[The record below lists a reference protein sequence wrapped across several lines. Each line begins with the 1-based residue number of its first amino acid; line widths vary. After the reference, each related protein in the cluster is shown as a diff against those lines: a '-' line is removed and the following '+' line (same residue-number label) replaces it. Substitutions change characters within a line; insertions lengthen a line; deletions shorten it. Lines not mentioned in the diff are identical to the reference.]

1 MTLSEICSLVSG
13 ELFAP
18 VGSESQ
24 SIRGIR
30 SMSEAREGDITFLAN
45 VRYRPELKRL
55 KASAV
60 LLSQHEPDATIAQI
74 VVRDPYLALSILM
87 QHFYPMPKG
96 SGQISPMAFVSPTA
110 RIGSGVDIGPMCV
123 VSEGVTIGEG
133 SVLTSGIHVG
143 KNTTLGN
150 DVYIHPNVVIR
161 EDCRIGNRVII
172 QPGAV
177 IGSDGFGYAVDP
189 SGKRFRIPQVGIVVI
204 GDDVEIGA
212 NSTVDRATFGETNI
226 GRGTKMDNLVQ
237 IAHNVKIGQDCVLVA
252 QSAVAGSG
260 RLGDR
265 VILAGQAAVVGHI
278 EVGSDSV
285 IGGQSG
291 VASSLSEG
299 SRVSGSPA
307 IPHNIWLRVQS
318 IVKDLPSILARIR
331 KLERLFRSSETA
343 VSGNEI
349 QEGGTEKNG

>member
-1 MTLSEICSLVSG
+1 MTLTEICSLVSG

-18 VGSESQ
+18 EGSETQ
-24 SIRGIR
+24 EIRGIR
-30 SMSEAREGDITFLAN
+30 SMAEAREGDLTFLAN
-45 VRYRPELKRL
+45 PRYRPELKRL
-55 KASAV
+55 RASAV
-60 LLSQHEPDATIAQI
+60 LLSQREEEAPVPQI
-74 VVRDPYLALSILM
+74 VVPDPYLALAILM
-87 QHFYPMPKG
+87 QRFHPVPRGTG
-96 SGQISPMAFVSPTA
+96 SISPMASVSSGA
-110 RIGSGVDIGPMCV
+110 KIGATVDIGPMCV
-123 VSEGVTIGEG
+123 ILEGASIGDG
-133 SVLTSGIHVG
+133 SVLTSGVHVG
-143 KNTTLGN
+143 KQVSIGK

-161 EDCRIGNRVII
+161 DHCRIGDRVMI
-172 QPGAV
+172 QSGVV

-189 SGKRFRIPQVGIVVI
+189 SGKRIKIPQVGIVTI

-212 NSTVDRATFGETNI
+212 NTTIDRATFGETAI

-237 IAHNVKIGQDCVLVA
+237 IAHNVRIGQDCVLVA

-291 VASSLSEG
+291 VASSIGEK

-307 IPHNIWLRVQS
+307 IPHAIWLRVQS
-318 IVKDLPSILARIR
+318 IVKDLPSLLARIR
-331 KLERLFRSSETA
+331 KIERILGEGQSRD
-343 VSGNEI
+343 VKNEP
-349 QEGGTEKNG
+349 EGGGKDKNG

>member
-18 VGSESQ
+18 SGSDSQ
-24 SIRGIR
+24 EIRGIR
-30 SMSEAREGDITFLAN
+30 SMAEAREGDITFLAN

-60 LLSQHEPDATIAQI
+60 LLSQREPEASIPQI
-74 VVRDPYLALSILM
+74 VVSDPYLALSLLM

-96 SGQISPMAFVSPTA
+96 SGQISPLAFIAPTA
-110 RIGSGVDIGPMCV
+110 RVSSGVDIGPMCV
-123 VSEGVTIGEG
+123 VSEGARIGEG
-133 SVLTSGIHVG
+133 SVLTSGVHVG
-143 KNTTLGN
+143 RNVVIGN

-161 EDCRIGNRVII
+161 EECRIGNRVII

-177 IGSDGFGYAVDP
+177 IGSDGFGYAVTP
-189 SGKRFRIPQVGIVVI
+189 EGKRLRIPQVGIVVI

-212 NSTVDRATFGETNI
+212 NSTVDRATFGETHI

-291 VASSLSEG
+291 VASSIGER

-307 IPHNIWLRVQS
+307 IPHNVWLRVQS
-318 IVKDLPSILARIR
+318 IVKDLPSILSRIR
-331 KLERLFRSSETA
+331 RLERQSRIADGSVSEHE
-343 VSGNEI
+343 VE
-349 QEGGTEKNG
+349 EGGTGKNG

>member
-1 MTLSEICSLVSG
+1 
-13 ELFAP
+13 
-18 VGSESQ
+18 
-24 SIRGIR
+24 
-30 SMSEAREGDITFLAN
+30 MSEAREGDITFLAN

-60 LLSQHEPDATIAQI
+60 LLSQPEPDAAIAQI

-96 SGQISPMAFVSPTA
+96 SGKISPMAFVSPTA
-110 RIGSGVDIGPMCV
+110 RIASGVDIGPMCV
-123 VSEGVTIGEG
+123 VSDGVTIGEG

-143 KNTTLGN
+143 KNATLGN
-150 DVYIHPNVVIR
+150 DVYIHPNVVIL

-189 SGKRFRIPQVGIVVI
+189 SGKRVRIPQVGVVVI

-212 NSTVDRATFGETNI
+212 NSTVDRATFGETHI

-291 VASSLSEG
+291 VAASIAEG

-331 KLERLFRSSETA
+331 KLERLSRSPETS
-343 VSGNEI
+343 VSGNDI
-349 QEGGTEKNG
+349 QEGGTDKNG

>member
-18 VGSESQ
+18 GGSESQ
-24 SIRGIR
+24 QIRGIR
-30 SMSEAREGDITFLAN
+30 SMAEAREGDITFLAN

-60 LLSQHEPDATIAQI
+60 LLSQREPDAAIAQI
-74 VVRDPYLALSILM
+74 VVSDPYLALSLLM

-96 SGQISPMAFVSPTA
+96 SGQISPMAFVSPEA
-110 RIGSGVDIGPMCV
+110 RISPRVDIGPMCV
-123 VSEGVTIGEG
+123 VSDGATIGEG
-133 SVLTSGIHVG
+133 SVLTSGVHVG
-143 KNTTLGN
+143 KNATIGN
-150 DVYIHPNVVIR
+150 DVYLHPNVVIR
-161 EDCRIGNRVII
+161 ENCRIGNRVII

-177 IGSDGFGYAVDP
+177 VGSDGFGYAVDP
-189 SGKRFRIPQVGIVVI
+189 SGKRFRIPQVGVVVI

-212 NSTVDRATFGETNI
+212 NSTVDRATFGEKSV

-252 QSAVAGSG
+252 QSGVAGSS

-285 IGGQSG
+285 IGAQSG
-291 VASSLSEG
+291 VASSIGEQ

-307 IPHNIWLRVQS
+307 IPHNVWLRVQA
-318 IVKDLPSILARIR
+318 IVKDLPSILSRIR
-331 KLERLFRSSETA
+331 KLERLSRGSERSVSE
-343 VSGNEI
+343 NEI
-349 QEGGTEKNG
+349 QEGGTGKNG